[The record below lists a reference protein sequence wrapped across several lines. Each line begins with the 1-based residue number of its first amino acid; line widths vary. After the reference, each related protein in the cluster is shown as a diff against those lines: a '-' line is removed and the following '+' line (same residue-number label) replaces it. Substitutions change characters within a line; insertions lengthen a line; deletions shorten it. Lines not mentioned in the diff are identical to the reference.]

1 VWDWLSTQKRI
12 KQSEIQRD
20 VATVNLT
27 ATQRRLIATLEESY
41 AEAATARDQLDLLDQ
56 SVHTADESLKLTKL
70 RYAAGESTAL
80 EVVDAQNSYLAAQTA
95 EADGVVR
102 FETALAALQVL
113 TGNL

>member
-1 VWDWLSTQKRI
+1 
-12 KQSEIQRD
+12 
-20 VATVNLT
+20 
-27 ATQRRLIATLEESY
+27 
-41 AEAATARDQLDLLDQ
+41 
-56 SVHTADESLKLTKL
+56 LKLTKL